1 MLSEKRPK
9 QRILGNSHIVGLSRG
24 GKKKKGRP
32 ERGDCKGE
40 KEKMERSQG
49 SISILRSE
57 GQKEQ
62 NATPTFSAKRDKEL
76 TNSPWIFHSGILGS
90 FP

>member
-24 GKKKKGRP
+24 GKKKKEGPGGVIVKVRRKKWR
-32 ERGDCKGE
+32 EVKGVY
-40 KEKMERSQG
+40 RF
-49 SISILRSE
+49 LRSE

>member
-49 SISILRSE
+49 SISIF
-57 GQKEQ
+57 K
-62 NATPTFSAKRDKEL
+62 K
-76 TNSPWIFHSGILGS
+76 
-90 FP
+90 